1 MQTKFTMFKLIIFLL
16 KKYQEQ
22 VLKSLML
29 LEEFLFVQYNW
40 RLYAEFL
47 HQIIVLPTCYT
58 SDQVFYVGKVMLNRL
73 ECVVSN
79 IFYLLCC
86 LYVLPSINFFFFLQ
100 RQKPIREAV
109 CTLLLTILRYNL
121 DANQRTLLR
130 EHLIDRNYLNTIFL
144 I

>member
-1 MQTKFTMFKLIIFLL
+1 
-16 KKYQEQ
+16 
-22 VLKSLML
+22 ML

-47 HQIIVLPTCYT
+47 HQLIVLPTCYS
-58 SDQVFYVGKVMLNRL
+58 SDQVFYVGKVMLDRL

-79 IFYLLCC
+79 IFYLICC
-86 LYVLPSINFFFFLQ
+86 LGVAFNSSIFLQ
-100 RQKPIREAV
+100 RQKPIKEAV

-121 DANQRTLLR
+121 DVNQRTLLR
-130 EHLIDRNYLNTIFL
+130 EHLIDRNYLDTIFL